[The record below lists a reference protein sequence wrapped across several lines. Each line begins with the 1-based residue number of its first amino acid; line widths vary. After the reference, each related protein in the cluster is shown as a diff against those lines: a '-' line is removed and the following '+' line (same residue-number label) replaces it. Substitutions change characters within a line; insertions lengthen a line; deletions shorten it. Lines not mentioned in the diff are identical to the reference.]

1 MYAPPEGVREL
12 VKALVNTLDGLKQD
26 VRLGFERVRRAL
38 FARQLHSMA
47 QNYRAAFASPYQP
60 PPASYTDLSDRRY
73 NTTLSESKYQ
83 FIADCLRHRGCAY
96 AKRSKRANAI
106 TVISAA
112 SHADPQL
119 CPISLIAG
127 LEELVRAIVHRVYPI

>member
-26 VRLGFERVRRAL
+26 IRLGFEGVRRAL
-38 FARQLHSMA
+38 FARRLHSMA
-47 QNYRAAFASPYQP
+47 RNYRAAFASPYQP

-96 AKRSKRANAI
+96 GKRANAI

-127 LEELVRAIVHRVYPI
+127 SEELVRAIVHRVYPI